1 MLTSLSL
8 LAWALFLPS
17 KTCFIAIFGAAAH
30 AQRAVDY
37 YLHGKRGYRAA
48 A

>member
-1 MLTSLSL
+1 LTSLSL
-8 LAWALFLPS
+8 QAWALFLPS
-17 KTCFIAIFGAAAH
+17 KTCFTAIFAAAAH

-37 YLHGKRGYRAA
+37 HLHGKQGHRAA